1 MNWRAVFAVVRKDL
15 KVISQNKGV
24 VIPMIL
30 VPLVFFMVLP
40 WGIVLAPTLISV
52 ASASAGNID
61 QLIARMPAGFQ
72 QQMAGLTI
80 NQQVIVYFLVYMM
93 ATLFMIIPLMVATTI
108 AADSFAGEKE
118 RKTLEALLYT
128 PTTDRELF
136 IAKLISGWS
145 AALAVAF
152 AGFLL
157 YVVTANAA
165 AWSEMHR
172 IFFPNLMWLVL
183 IFWVVPALPGLGL
196 GVMVLISSRAQG
208 FQDASQI
215 GGIVV
220 LPVLLLV
227 FGQVAGVMYFSVT
240 LVFLLGFVLW
250 LLDGVLIWLGSRQFQ
265 RGRLLGA

>member
-1 MNWRAVFAVVRKDL
+1 
-15 KVISQNKGV
+15 
-24 VIPMIL
+24 
-30 VPLVFFMVLP
+30 
-40 WGIVLAPTLISV
+40 
-52 ASASAGNID
+52 
-61 QLIARMPAGFQ
+61 
-72 QQMAGLTI
+72 
-80 NQQVIVYFLVYMM
+80 
-93 ATLFMIIPLMVATTI
+93 
-108 AADSFAGEKE
+108 
-118 RKTLEALLYT
+118 
-128 PTTDRELF
+128 
-136 IAKLISGWS
+136 
-145 AALAVAF
+145 
-152 AGFLL
+152 
-157 YVVTANAA
+157 VVTANAA